1 VIERGAPALA
11 SHPLE
16 AEERV
21 KILIVDPD
29 PGWSGVLRRLLE
41 QNGREVCGEAESLS
55 DASRVASDRAPDLI
69 AIDSALFLETKERA
83 DWSPAAALLVF
94 VESPAAESTV
104 ERILSEGPPGVVS
117 KAEAPET
124 WLQAADAVASGSR
137 FLSPSALEGVLEPYL
152 AGRVPRGDAGSTP
165 VLTKRECEVVS
176 LLAEGGRN
184 RELARTLGISVKTVE
199 HHRAS
204 AMRKLGVRGVSGL
217 VREAIRLGLV
227 QS

>member
-1 VIERGAPALA
+1 VIERGALALA

-21 KILIVDPD
+21 QILIVDPD

-94 VESPAAESTV
+94 VGSPAAESTV